1 MAMKYIIVDGMYL
14 APFLF
19 NAAMDHS
26 EFAHMVTHG
35 HLEKVISAGSVEIN
49 NGKVECYG
57 HSTSLKLTS
66 REGDSELVARF
77 LSS

>member
-19 NAAMDHS
+19 NAALDHS

-35 HLEKVISAGSVEIN
+35 RPEKVTSAGSVEIV

-57 HSTSLKLTS
+57 QSTSLKLTS
-66 REGDSELVARF
+66 KEGDSELVTRF